1 MRLDKFLSNLKFGSR
16 KDIKIMV
23 KNGLVMI
30 NNHQAVSS
38 DVKID
43 PIYDKISVNGKEVF
57 YQENIIVAFNK
68 PKGYLSSHHDE
79 AYPSL
84 FNLIGPPM
92 NQFDLKIAGR
102 LDYDS
107 EGLMILTTSGQLIH
121 KITHPKKHIQ
131 KVYEATLNRPL
142 EQSSLEQLLDG
153 VELIDTDGTSYHTK
167 AIKLSSQGN
176 LATIT
181 IDEGKFHQVK
191 KMFKHVGYEV
201 INLKRIQVG
210 LLKLDLDLGQYKV
223 INESDIFGR

>member
-16 KDIKIMV
+16 KDIKTMV
-23 KNGLVMI
+23 KNGLVVI
-30 NNHQAVSS
+30 NNDQAVSS

-43 PIYDKISVNGKEVF
+43 PIYDKISVNGREVF
-57 YQENIIVAFNK
+57 YQENIILAFNK
-68 PKGYLSSHHDE
+68 PKGYLSSHIDE
-79 AYPSL
+79 VYPSL

-107 EGLMILTTSGQLIH
+107 EGLMILTTSGPLIH

-131 KVYEATLNRPL
+131 KVYEATLDR
-142 EQSSLEQLLDG
+142 SLDQISLNQLLQG
-153 VELIDTDGTSYHTK
+153 VILIDTDGSTYQTK
-167 AIKLSSQGN
+167 AIN
-176 LATIT
+176 LTSIDNVSTIT

-201 INLKRIQVG
+201 LNLKRIQVG

>member
-16 KDIKIMV
+16 KDIKTMV
-23 KNGLVMI
+23 KNGLVKI
-30 NNHQAVSS
+30 NNYQAVSS

-68 PKGYLSSHHDE
+68 PKGYLSSHQDE
-79 AYPSL
+79 IYPSL
-84 FNLIGPPM
+84 FNLIGSPM

-107 EGLMILTTSGQLIH
+107 EGLMILTTSGPLIH

-131 KVYEATLNRPL
+131 KVYEATLDRIFDA
-142 EQSSLEQLLDG
+142 SSLDVLLQG
-153 VELIDTDGTSYHTK
+153 IELMDTDGTTYHTK
-167 AIKLSSQGN
+167 AIHLTYQDN

>member
-23 KNGLVMI
+23 KNGLVKI

-43 PIYDKISVNGKEVF
+43 PIYDKISINGKDVF
-57 YQENIIVAFNK
+57 YQQNIILAFNK
-68 PKGYLSSHHDE
+68 PKGYLSSHNDE
-79 AYPSL
+79 VYPSL

-107 EGLMILTTSGQLIH
+107 EGLMILTTSGALIH
-121 KITHPKKHIQ
+121 KITHPKKHIE
-131 KVYEATLNRPL
+131 KVYEATLDRRL
-142 EQSSLEQLLDG
+142 DSSTIEVLIEG
-153 VELIDTDGTSYHTK
+153 VELVDTDGTVYQTR
-167 AIKLSSQGN
+167 AIN
-176 LATIT
+176 LTYQDNIATIT

-201 INLKRIQVG
+201 LNLKRIQVG
-210 LLKLDLDLGQYKV
+210 LLKLDLNLGQYKV